1 MKWADDLNE
10 CFSKEYVHMD
20 NKHMKRW
27 PIPLTIKEVKIKPTM
42 SYYSIPTKMA
52 IKKKSYWGAAEDM
65 ENLQPL
71 YTVGGNVNCCSNYGK

>member
-1 MKWADDLNE
+1 
-10 CFSKEYVHMD
+10 MD

-52 IKKKSYWGAAEDM
+52 IKKKSYWV
-65 ENLQPL
+65 LLRIWRICTP
-71 YTVGGNVNCCSNYGK
+71 YTLLVEM